1 MEDVIKMFKKYCS
14 DDYDIT
20 EDFTYTELETEIKRA
35 VRKKNIKINLNLFYE
50 LIEFASEIEYDRNE
64 DEHLNKSW
72 EKAINN
78 YLKKLPKLPKPN
90 KEGKIGIEWLQVEED
105 IYLTAKDQFYGV
117 YGYGND
123 KDWNDGKM
131 SWVFWYV
138 CDEVENLI
146 NKLKQQTKKY
156 D

>member
-1 MEDVIKMFKKYCS
+1 MKPKEKRERKLKAWILKY
-14 DDYDIT
+14 I
-20 EDFTYTELETEIKRA
+20 R
-35 VRKKNIKINLNLFYE
+35 NLQ
-50 LIEFASEIEYDRNE
+50 
-64 DEHLNKSW
+64 
-72 EKAINN
+72 
-78 YLKKLPKLPKPN
+78 KLPKLPKPN

-138 CDEVENLI
+138 CDDVENLI
-146 NKLKQQTKKY
+146 NKLKQQASEQKG
-156 D
+156 

>member
-1 MEDVIKMFKKYCS
+1 MGIKNLTTLIKSKSPDSIETKGLYTFKDKT
-14 DDYDIT
+14 I
-20 EDFTYTELETEIKRA
+20 A
-35 VRKKNIKINLNLFYE
+35 VDASI
-50 LIEFASEIEYDRNE
+50 LIY
-64 DEHLNKSW
+64 KSLT
-72 EKAINN
+72 NVRSGQS
-78 YLKKLPKLPKPN
+78 YLTN
-90 KEGKIGIEWLQVEED
+90 KEGKIGIKWLQVEED

-146 NKLKQQTKKY
+146 NKLKQQASEQKG
-156 D
+156 